1 MTRTS
6 RSHSQLSSSTSFSTD
21 RLKIW
26 PKAIVCDSEES
37 NFRGNITISNGC
49 VVHPSVTILAVSG
62 PIVIGENCLLEEYT
76 TIIHD
81 VGATAAA
88 ANAAADRAPPVLH
101 IGANNV
107 FEVGCMVQASSVGE
121 RNVFECRSSVAA
133 GVRVSNG
140 CLIGA
145 GCQLT
150 DERVLPENTVI
161 FGTRNE
167 QRVAIE
173 KPKSQSQQMESLRK
187 ILPNYHHL
195 IKPTF
200 DPKKARGQVV

>member
-1 MTRTS
+1 MG
-6 RSHSQLSSSTSFSTD
+6 
-21 RLKIW
+21 
-26 PKAIVCDSEES
+26 A
-37 NFRGNITISNGC
+37 
-49 VVHPSVTILAVSG
+49 AA
-62 PIVIGENCLLEEYT
+62 
-76 TIIHD
+76 
-81 VGATAAA
+81 ATAAA
-88 ANAAADRAPPVLH
+88 TPPVLH
-101 IGANNV
+101 IGVSNV
-107 FEVGCMVQASSVGE
+107 FEVGCTVQASSVGD

-133 GVRVSNG
+133 GVRVTNG

-173 KPKSQSQQMESLRK
+173 KPKSQSQQLESLRK
-187 ILPNYHHL
+187 ILPNYHHT
-195 IKPTF
+195 IKATF